1 MAALIAVLALAFDVQ
16 FAQGSFTKKMM
27 GISENLE
34 KALSDVL
41 ETSDIKYTEPNVNA
55 TYVST
60 TEFYPKGMQH
70 LYNLTTMFIDIIQK
84 KQAYP
89 EGNHF
94 LNCFV
99 TMLTLFNYYSLHFTK
114 LRKNSKNDAGIS
126 Q

>member
-1 MAALIAVLALAFDVQ
+1 MAVKSKKAATGPQDHRRGRIVIMAALIAVLALAFDVQ
-16 FAQGSFTKKMM
+16 FAHGSFTKKMM

-41 ETSDIKYTEPNVNA
+41 ETSDIKYTEPNTNV

-89 EGNHF
+89 EGN
-94 LNCFV
+94 
-99 TMLTLFNYYSLHFTK
+99 YIY
-114 LRKNSKNDAGIS
+114 
-126 Q
+126 